1 MRALAK
7 LASYATTPKQIYD
20 KTDETKEG
28 SDVVA
33 VLFFVREMDK
43 SFLDSSNIFLMTNI
57 FCNIFCKIY
66 FFEMDEARR
75 LRK

>member
-1 MRALAK
+1 MIT
-7 LASYATTPKQIYD
+7 S
-20 KTDETKEG
+20 DETKEE

-33 VLFFVREMDK
+33 VLFLVREMDK

-66 FFEMDEARR
+66 FFEMDEVRR

>member
-7 LASYATTPKQIYD
+7 LASYATTPIKIYD
-20 KTDETKEG
+20 KSDETKEG

-43 SFLDSSNIFLMTNI
+43 SFLDSSAFYDKYV
-57 FCNIFCKIY
+57 CNIFCKIY
-66 FFEMDEARR
+66 LF
-75 LRK
+75 

>member
-1 MRALAK
+1 MRPR
-7 LASYATTPKQIYD
+7 PKQIYD
-20 KTDETKEG
+20 ETDETKEE

-43 SFLDSSNIFLMTNI
+43 SFLDSSNIFLMTNM
-57 FCNIFCKIY
+57 FCNIFYKIY
-66 FFEMDEARR
+66 FFEMDEVRR

>member
-1 MRALAK
+1 MRPR
-7 LASYATTPKQIYD
+7 PKKIYD
-20 KTDETKEG
+20 KSDETKEG

-43 SFLDSSNIFLMTNI
+43 SFLDSSHILLMTNM

-66 FFEMDEARR
+66 FFEMDEVRR